1 MPPKNNLFSLEKAKE
16 QMSALVA
23 AYKPS
28 KKLAGI
34 KRIEIRIHPV
44 DMLSWLSFQKDE
56 VRIYG
61 ANQSDTVSIAG
72 IGQAVCVTGRRL
84 GAFKKVFKQLRSFL
98 SPEYPYLQWYGGFC
112 FDERHLDADWRGF
125 GAYRFV
131 MPRFELAA
139 LNGKM
144 IFCCN
149 LNDRENIADILKQ
162 LNRIVIPVKDGHLSS
177 HSCVS
182 SGGRGRGI
190 PSERRLLRARWG
202 NPRTGPDDMKRID
215 RPDQKLW
222 QKDVDKILA
231 DGSVEKVVLA
241 RKTSLYFKQ
250 ALDPWAMLRQ
260 LKAVTPNS
268 YHFAF
273 QFKKIVFLGASPER
287 LYRRYQRFV
296 ESEAL
301 AGTML
306 KSTDPRLLQN
316 SDKNKHEHSLVVEAI
331 DVSFK
336 EFCAVFNRG
345 KTPGI
350 LTLANGHH
358 LITKFQGQLKDGI
371 NDEDIL
377 QSLHPTP
384 ALGGSPRQQAMAV
397 IRKLEGFSRGW
408 YGAPIGY
415 VGLDWAEF
423 VVGIRS
429 GLASAKKLSVFA
441 GAGIVQGS
449 QAAGEW
455 DEVENKISNFI
466 KIIR

>member
-1 MPPKNNLFSLEKAKE
+1 MSPKNNLLTLKE
-16 QMSALVA
+16 AQDQMSSLIA

-28 KKLAGI
+28 RSI
-34 KRIEIRIHPV
+34 ERIEIKIHPV
-44 DMLSWLSFQKDE
+44 DMISWLSLQRDE
-56 VRIYG
+56 VKIYG
-61 ANQSDTVSIAG
+61 ANQNDTVSIAG

-84 GAFKKVFKQLRSFL
+84 GTFKKVFKQLRSFL
-98 SPEYPYLQWYGGFC
+98 SPKYPYLQWYGGFC
-112 FDERHLDADWRGF
+112 FDERHPDADWREF
-125 GAYRFV
+125 GAYRFIL
-131 MPRFELAA
+131 PRFELAA
-139 LNGKM
+139 QSGKM

-149 LNDRENIADILKQ
+149 LKGRENIAGILKQ
-162 LNRIVIPVKDGHLSS
+162 LNKVVIPNMDSRFRGNDML
-177 HSCVS
+177 
-182 SGGRGRGI
+182 RGR
-190 PSERRLLRARWG
+190 ACG
-202 NPRTGPDDMKRID
+202 NDVMKRSD
-215 RPDQKLW
+215 NPDQKFW
-222 QKDVDKILA
+222 QRDVDSIMA
-231 DGSVEKVVLA
+231 DTSVKKVVLA

-250 ALDPWAMLRQ
+250 APDPWAMLRQ

-273 QFKKIVFLGASPER
+273 QFKKSVFLGASPER
-287 LYRRYQRFV
+287 LFRRYARFI

-301 AGTML
+301 AGTMPEQT
-306 KSTDPRLLQN
+306 SPEQLQS
-316 SDKNKHEHSLVVEAI
+316 SDKNKYEHALVVDAI
-331 DVSFK
+331 NASFK
-336 EFCAVFNRG
+336 GFC
-345 KTPGI
+345 KTYSRDKHPGI

-358 LITKFQGQLKDGI
+358 LITKFQGQLKDGV

-377 QSLHPTP
+377 QFLHPTP
-384 ALGGSPRQQAMAV
+384 ALGGAPRKQAMAI

-441 GAGIVQGS
+441 GAGIVRGS
-449 QAAGEW
+449 EAAAEW

>member
-1 MPPKNNLFSLEKAKE
+1 MSPTNNLLSLKE
-16 QMSALVA
+16 AQDQMSSFVA

-28 KKLAGI
+28 QSI
-34 KRIEIRIHPV
+34 ERIEIKIHPV
-44 DMLSWLSFQKDE
+44 DMISWLSLQKDE
-56 VRIYG
+56 VKIYG

-72 IGQAVCVTGRRL
+72 IGQAVCVRDKRL
-84 GAFKKVFKQLRSFL
+84 GSFKKVFKQLRSFL
-98 SPEYPYLQWYGGFC
+98 SPKYPYLQWYGGFC
-112 FDERHLDADWRGF
+112 FDERHLDADWNGF

-131 MPRFELAA
+131 LPRFELAA
-139 LNGKM
+139 QNGKM

-149 LNDRENIADILKQ
+149 LKGRENIADILKQ
-162 LNRIVIPVKDGHLSS
+162 LSKIVIPIKTCGNDMRE
-177 HSCVS
+177 
-182 SGGRGRGI
+182 GGTCGNDMM
-190 PSERRLLRARWG
+190 RRSD
-202 NPRTGPDDMKRID
+202 N
-215 RPDQKLW
+215 PDQKFW
-222 QKDVDKILA
+222 QKDVDSILA
-231 DGSVEKVVLA
+231 DRSVEKVVLA

-250 ALDPWAMLRQ
+250 APDPWAMLRQ

-273 QFKKIVFLGASPER
+273 QFKKTVFLGASPER
-287 LYRRYQRFV
+287 LFRRYQRSI

-301 AGTML
+301 AGTMP
-306 KSTDPRLLQN
+306 KSTGPKQLLN
-316 SDKNKHEHSLVVEAI
+316 SSKNKHEHALVVDAI
-331 DVSFK
+331 NASFK
-336 EFCAVFNRG
+336 KFCESFSRE
-345 KTPGI
+345 KRPGI

-377 QSLHPTP
+377 QFLHPTP
-384 ALGGSPRQQAMAV
+384 ALAGTPKKQAMAI

-429 GLASAKKLSVFA
+429 GLVSTKKLSVFA
-441 GAGIVQGS
+441 GAGIVRGS
-449 QAAGEW
+449 EAAAEW

>member
-1 MPPKNNLFSLEKAKE
+1 
-16 QMSALVA
+16 MSALVA

-28 KKLAGI
+28 RSI
-34 KRIEIRIHPV
+34 ERIEIRINPV
-44 DMLSWLSFQKDE
+44 DILLWLTLQKDD
-56 VRIYG
+56 VKIYG
-61 ANQSDTVSIAG
+61 SNQSDTVSIAG

-84 GAFKKVFKQLRSFL
+84 GTFKKVFKQLRSFL
-98 SPEYPYLQWYGGFC
+98 SLKYPYLQWYGGFC

-131 MPRFELAA
+131 LPRFELAA
-139 LNGKM
+139 RDGKM

-149 LNDRENIADILKQ
+149 LTGRENIADILKQ
-162 LNRIVIPVKDGHLSS
+162 LNKIVIPAKAGILNKRFPLKACGNDMM
-177 HSCVS
+177 
-182 SGGRGRGI
+182 GGGAFGNDI
-190 PSERRLLRARWG
+190 IRRSD
-202 NPRTGPDDMKRID
+202 N
-215 RPDQKLW
+215 PDQKLW
-222 QKDVDKILA
+222 QKHVDKILA
-231 DGSVEKVVLA
+231 DRSVEKVVLA
-241 RKTSLYFKQ
+241 RKTSLYFKR
-250 ALDPWAMLRQ
+250 APDPWAMLRQ
-260 LKAVTPNS
+260 LKAGTPNS

-273 QFKKIVFLGASPER
+273 QFKKTVFLGASPER
-287 LYRRYQRFV
+287 LFRRYARCI

-301 AGTML
+301 AGTMP
-306 KSTDPRLLQN
+306 KSTNPKQLQN
-316 SDKNKHEHSLVVEAI
+316 SDKNKREHALVVDAI
-331 DVSFK
+331 NASFRK
-336 EFCAVFNRG
+336 FCKSFHQS

-377 QSLHPTP
+377 QFLHPTP
-384 ALGGSPRQQAMAV
+384 ALGGTPRKQATSL

-429 GLASAKKLSVFA
+429 GLVSAKKLSVFA
-441 GAGIVQGS
+441 GAGIVRGS
-449 QAAGEW
+449 QAADEW
-455 DEVENKISNFI
+455 NEVENKISNFI

>member
-1 MPPKNNLFSLEKAKE
+1 MALSL
-16 QMSALVA
+16 A

-28 KKLAGI
+28 QSI
-34 KRIEIRIHPV
+34 ERIEIKIQPV
-44 DMLSWLSFQKDE
+44 DMLSWLSIQKNE
-56 VRIYG
+56 VKIYG
-61 ANQSDTVSIAG
+61 ANQSDTVSIVG
-72 IGQAVCVTGRRL
+72 IGQAVCIRSNRL
-84 GAFKKVFKQLRSFL
+84 GSFKKVFKQLRSFL
-98 SPEYPYLQWYGGFC
+98 STKYPYLQWYGGFC
-112 FDERHLDADWRGF
+112 FDQHHPDDDWKEF
-125 GAYRFV
+125 GSYRFV
-131 MPRFELAA
+131 IPRFELAA
-139 LNGKM
+139 QSGKM

-149 LNDRENIADILKQ
+149 LVGNENIGKILRQ
-162 LNRIVIPVKDGHLSS
+162 LNEIIIP
-177 HSCVS
+177 CVS

-190 PSERRLLRARWG
+190 PSRPQRSEDGWG
-202 NPRTGPDDMKRID
+202 NPRTGPDDPLNIYVQRTD
-215 RPDQKLW
+215 DPDQKLW
-222 QKDVDKILA
+222 QKDVERILA
-231 DGSVEKVVLA
+231 DRSVEKVVLA
-241 RKTSLYFKQ
+241 RKTSLNFKQ
-250 ALDPWAMLRQ
+250 APDPWSMMRQ

-273 QFKKIVFLGASPER
+273 QFNKTCFLGASPER
-287 LYRRYQRFV
+287 LFRRYQRLI

-301 AGTML
+301 AGTMP
-306 KSTDPRLLQN
+306 KQTSPQQLQN
-316 SDKNKHEHSLVVEAI
+316 SPKNKHEHALVVDAI
-331 DVSFK
+331 NASFK
-336 EFCAVFNRG
+336 EFCKSFSRD

-377 QSLHPTP
+377 QFLHPTP
-384 ALGGSPRQQAMAV
+384 ALGGSPRKKALGL

-429 GLASAKKLSVFA
+429 GLASGKKLFVFS
-441 GAGIVQGS
+441 GAGIVRGS
-449 QAAGEW
+449 EATLEW

>member
-1 MPPKNNLFSLEKAKE
+1 
-16 QMSALVA
+16 MSSRLA

-28 KKLAGI
+28 KSI
-34 KRIEIRIHPV
+34 ERIEIKIHPV
-44 DMLSWLSFQKDE
+44 DMLSWLSFQRDE
-56 VRIYG
+56 VKIYG
-61 ANQSDTVSIAG
+61 ANQSDTMSIAG
-72 IGQAVCVTGRRL
+72 IGQAACVTGRRL
-84 GAFKKVFKQLRSFL
+84 GSFKKVFKQLRSFL

-112 FDERHLDADWRGF
+112 FDERHSDEDWKGF

-131 MPRFELAA
+131 LPRFELAA
-139 LNGKM
+139 QSGKM

-149 LNDRENIADILKQ
+149 LTGRENIAGILKQ
-162 LNRIVIPVKDGHLSS
+162 LAAIKVN
-177 HSCVS
+177 SCFK
-182 SGGRGRGI
+182 
-190 PSERRLLRARWG
+190 PQRRKVFSISRRSDKP
-202 NPRTGPDDMKRID
+202 N
-215 RPDQKLW
+215 QKLW

-231 DGSVEKVVLA
+231 EGSVEKVVLA

-250 ALDPWAMLRQ
+250 APDPWAMLRQ
-260 LKAVTPNS
+260 LKAGTPNS

-273 QFKKIVFLGASPER
+273 QFRKTVFLGASPER
-287 LYRRYQRFV
+287 LFRRWARCI

-301 AGTML
+301 AGTMP
-306 KSTDPRLLQN
+306 KSTDPKQLKN
-316 SDKNKHEHSLVVEAI
+316 SGKNKHEHALVVDAI
-331 DVSFK
+331 NASFK
-336 EFCAVFNRG
+336 GFCTVFKQG
-345 KTPGI
+345 KTPSV

-371 NDEDIL
+371 KDEDVL

-384 ALGGSPRQQAMAV
+384 ALGGTPRKQAMAI
-397 IRKLEGFSRGW
+397 IRKFEGFSRGW

-429 GLASAKKLSVFA
+429 GLLSSKKLSVFA

-449 QAAGEW
+449 EALEEW